1 MLYRAAIQSSSLK
14 TALVYNNAKALPIM
28 KAQEFA
34 PIIMANVY
42 FIDLRMVQRF
52 VWITVLR
59 QCLRAVNSAC
69 INVYKIN
76 LLINSGTVLVPV
88 FQRFMII

>member
-1 MLYRAAIQSSSLK
+1 MC
-14 TALVYNNAKALPIM
+14 NNAKASPIM

-42 FIDLRMVQRF
+42 FIDLRMVPRF

-69 INVYKIN
+69 INVCKIN
-76 LLINSGTVLVPV
+76 LLTNNGTASVHV
-88 FQRFMII
+88 FQRFMMKTHGNV